1 MMGRQLT
8 FIDFFAGVGGFR
20 LGLER
25 VGMRCVGFCENDK
38 FAVRSYRAMRHTKR
52 RENGMEQTS
61 QSSQRMQFQKQI
73 SGVREALVRTS
84 LLQGDAPEYTV
95 SEVDSF

>member
-25 VGMRCVGFCENDK
+25 VGMRCVGFARTINSPCGPI
-38 FAVRSYRAMRHTKR
+38 APCTKR